1 MGNYSGV
8 FKAKEQSQNRGKQ
21 KWTIGPNAPTNLVVT
36 EGEDQVTLTFDAP
49 TNTFGVP
56 LLSYVGVATDQ
67 NGTEVTGT
75 TSANPDGTVDNTVT
89 ITGLTAGNDY
99 TYKVYGTSSNGS
111 GDSVQTASAAFLPKL
126 YATAGTY
133 TFTVPAGVTSIS
145 VAAIG
150 GGGGGSGWGGGGY
163 GAGGGGG
170 GGAFRYVNNYS
181 VTAGDQFTVTVG
193 AGGLSQTTNNGSS
206 ATSGGASSVLPVGG
220 SNIVRA
226 VGGGHSGGN
235 GGSGGVGSGGNGG
248 YGAGP
253 GGSYGGGVTGGGGAG
268 GAGGKTANGGDG
280 SPGSSNNGAYSHSTH
295 GSASGGAGGFG
306 GGSNGRNGGGV
317 GFDTAGASATT
328 RFSEVNQPHTGARY
342 HQDGYYGGGGGG
354 SYGGTSSSHISYDGQ
369 GGAVQIKW
377 GNGGTY

>member
-1 MGNYSGV
+1 MGNYGGV
-8 FKAKEQSQNRGKQ
+8 WKTKEQSQNRGKQ

-36 EGEDQVTLTFDAP
+36 EGEDEVTLTFDAP
-49 TNTFGVP
+49 TDTFGVP

-67 NGTEVTGT
+67 NGTEITGT
-75 TSANPDGTVDNTVT
+75 TNANPDGTVDASVT

-99 TYKVYGTSSNGS
+99 TYKAYGVSANGT
-111 GDSVQTASAAFLPKL
+111 GDIVQTASAAFLPKL
-126 YATAGTY
+126 FATAGIHS
-133 TFTVPAGVTSIS
+133 FIVPAGVTSIS

-163 GAGGGGG
+163 GAGSGGG

-181 VTAGDQFTVTVG
+181 VTPGHEFTVVVG
-193 AGGLSQTTNNGSS
+193 EAGLSQTTNNGGS
-206 ATSGGASSVLPVGG
+206 ATSGGDSRIQSGSTGTIVQAYGGGAAGG
-220 SNIVRA
+220 S
-226 VGGGHSGGN
+226 

-248 YGAGP
+248 AGAANGGNYGSGY
-253 GGSYGGGVTGGGGAG
+253 SGGGGAG

-280 SPGSSNNGAYSHSTH
+280 SPGSSSNGPYVHSTH
-295 GSASGGAGGFG
+295 GSTSGGAGGFG
-306 GGSNGRNGGGV
+306 GGNNGGQGGGV
-317 GFDTAGASATT
+317 GFDTAGASPTT
-328 RFSEVNQPHTGARY
+328 RFSEVNQPHTGARN

-354 SYGGTSSSHISYDGQ
+354 SYGDTDAWRVSYDGQ